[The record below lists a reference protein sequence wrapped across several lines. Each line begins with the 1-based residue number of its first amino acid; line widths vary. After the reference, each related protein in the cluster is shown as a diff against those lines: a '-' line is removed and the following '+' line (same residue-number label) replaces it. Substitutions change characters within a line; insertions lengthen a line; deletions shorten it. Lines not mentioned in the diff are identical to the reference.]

1 MTAASDIKGKKSSCL
16 HMEMHVGART
26 LTVTS
31 INQIVIQTDE
41 KFNVEPEPQSPLGA
55 QNQNQLKTG
64 CGHKELLQNCFHF

>member
-1 MTAASDIKGKKSSCL
+1 
-16 HMEMHVGART
+16 MEMHVGALA

-41 KFNVEPEPQSPLGA
+41 KLNVEPEPQYQSPLGA